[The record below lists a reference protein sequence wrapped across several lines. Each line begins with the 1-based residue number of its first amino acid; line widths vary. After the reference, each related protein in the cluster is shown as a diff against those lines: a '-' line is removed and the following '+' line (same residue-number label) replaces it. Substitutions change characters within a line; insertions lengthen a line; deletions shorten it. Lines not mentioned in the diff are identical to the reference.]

1 MIYQGTK
8 IPTLWLV
15 LLNTAIM
22 DLNAGS
28 PNIINGGFAGLPN
41 ELKHRA
47 QFPVPKLIITYD

>member
-1 MIYQGTK
+1 
-8 IPTLWLV
+8 
-15 LLNTAIM
+15 M